1 MIVEQEAAAR
11 VVIVLNTMS
20 KFEMVQQPALRS
32 WLISVISGLEAAKSF
47 EYVEAEFQTWLGS

>member
-32 WLISVISGLEAAKSF
+32 WLISVISRLEVAKFF
-47 EYVEAEFQTWLGS
+47 EYVEAEF